1 MDDTNLQ
8 TDLQSPD
15 SSDEGFSSFD
25 SLSHTFTPLPARSP
39 TPPMYGVQSVDEQV
53 SISSTF
59 SMWHTLPPDL
69 VFSTSDSVLFYVH
82 SHLVLAMSENRF
94 HSLIPIPSIDQP
106 YNSVIHV
113 PEGSQTFNIILHLVY
128 NIPSKHYSPSM
139 ETLSSSVDRL
149 SFYGVQAKKHIVAK
163 TPLYSLL
170 LSYAPLFPIEVY
182 TLAAKHDLLDLAIAV
197 SSHLLSFNVFSL
209 TTEIGE
215 QMGAIYL
222 RKLFFLL
229 IGRNEA
235 LKRLLSQPLL
245 PHVPTD
251 NCSFHDQRSLS
262 RAWSLA
268 SAYIAW
274 DARPDMSTGFLES
287 SLNPLVSK
295 LTCNL
300 CKESLEN
307 RIRNVITA
315 WSQVKRTI

>member
-1 MDDTNLQ
+1 MEGWQ
-8 TDLQSPD
+8 IVTDNCHKP
-15 SSDEGFSSFD
+15 E
-25 SLSHTFTPLPARSP
+25 H
-39 TPPMYGVQSVDEQV
+39 V
-53 SISSTF
+53 SISTAF
-59 SMWHTLPPDL
+59 SPHAEWHTLAPDL
-69 VFSTSDSVLFYVH
+69 VFSTSDSVQFYVH
-82 SHLVLAMSENRF
+82 SHIVLAASDNRF
-94 HSLIPIPSIDQP
+94 HSLIPIRSMDQP
-106 YNSVIHV
+106 CSSVIHV
-113 PEGSQTFNIILHLVY
+113 PEYSQIFNIILHLIY
-128 NIPSKHYSPSM
+128 NIPSRQYSPSM
-139 ETLSSSVDRL
+139 ETLSCSIDRL
-149 SFYGVQAKKHIVAK
+149 SFYGIQAKKHIVAK

-170 LSYAPLFPIEVY
+170 LSYAPLFPIDVY

-209 TTEIGE
+209 TTEMAE
-215 QMGAIYL
+215 KMGAIYL

-245 PHVPTD
+245 PHAPTD
-251 NCSFHDQRSLS
+251 NCKFHDQRSLS

-274 DARPDMSTGFLES
+274 DARPDMSIGFLES

-307 RIRNVITA
+307 RIKNIIIQ
-315 WSQVKRTI
+315 WSQVKSTI